1 MDIAVLGTG
10 NIGGTLGR
18 AWARAGHR
26 VVFGTRDAAGDR
38 ARALAAEG
46 VAVDSVAAA
55 VAHGA
60 VVLFAV
66 PGPAMQAVIDAHAPA
81 LAGRIVIDATNK
93 IRAQEMSSVGALA
106 ARVPTA
112 HVFRAFN
119 TLGWENFA
127 QPRLG
132 GERADL
138 FYCGPDEAAARAAVE
153 ALIAD
158 VGLRPV
164 RVGGLDQVDV
174 LDGVLRLWF
183 ALAMG
188 QGMGRRLAFRVLTP
202 DADGG
207 SAPAEG

>member
-26 VVFGTRDAAGDR
+26 VVFGTRDAGGET

-46 VAVDSVAAA
+46 VAVDSVQAAI
-55 VAHGA
+55 AHGR

-66 PGPAMQAVIDAHAPA
+66 PGPAMEAVIDAHAAA

-93 IRAQEMSSVGALA
+93 IRAEEMSSVGTFA

-112 HVFRAFN
+112 SVFRAFN

-127 QPRLG
+127 QPRFG

-138 FYCGPDEAAARAAVE
+138 FYCGPDEPAARQAVE
-153 ALIAD
+153 GLIAD

-202 DADGG
+202 DG
-207 SAPAEG
+207 EG

>member
-10 NIGGTLGR
+10 NIGRTLGL
-18 AWARAGHR
+18 AWARAGHD
-26 VVFGTRDAAGDR
+26 VVFGARDPAGEK

-46 VAVDSVAAA
+46 ASVDAIEAAL
-55 VAHGA
+55 AHGA

-66 PGPAMQAVIDAHAPA
+66 PGPAMDAVIDAHAAA
-81 LAGRIVIDATNK
+81 LAGKILIDATNK
-93 IRAQEMSSVGALA
+93 IRAEEMSSVGTLA
-106 ARVPTA
+106 ERVPTA
-112 HVFRAFN
+112 SVFRAFN

-127 QPRLG
+127 EPRFG
-132 GERADL
+132 ADRADL
-138 FYCGPDEAAARAAVE
+138 FYCGPAEPRARGVVE
-153 ALIAD
+153 GLIAD

-188 QGMGRRLAFRVLTP
+188 QGLGRHLAFRVLTP
-202 DADGG
+202 PD
-207 SAPAEG
+207 SPL